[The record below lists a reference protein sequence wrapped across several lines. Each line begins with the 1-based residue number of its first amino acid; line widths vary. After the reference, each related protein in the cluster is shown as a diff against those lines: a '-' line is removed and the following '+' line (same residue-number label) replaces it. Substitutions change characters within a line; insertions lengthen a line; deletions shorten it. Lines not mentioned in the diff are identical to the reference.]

1 MNEAIGGGPSI
12 HPTPWLS
19 HQKNS
24 SDSIPVENE
33 QEMTEYDGGKGE
45 ILGLCEKKSKN
56 TIFINL
62 NYFQKKKKIIW
73 N

>member
-33 QEMTEYDGGKGE
+33 QEMMEYDGSKGE
-45 ILGLCEKKSKN
+45 ILGLCE
-56 TIFINL
+56 FFYMHL
-62 NYFQKKKKIIW
+62 N
-73 N
+73 